1 MTVRNVTP
9 MLAVAD
15 IDQACAFLRDCLGF
29 DVSFRMEGYAFC
41 HRENGAV
48 RLINAEPGADM
59 DDPARQHI
67 VYIDVDDADA
77 FYDAHRSALDAL
89 PEGHFRAPFDQPYN
103 QRELHAIHGPF
114 LSDSNL
120 ARSSV
125 RTSSAR

>member
-15 IDQACAFLRDCLGF
+15 IDAARAFLRDCLGF
-29 DVSFRMEGYAFC
+29 DVSFTMEGYAFC
-41 HRENGAV
+41 HREGGAI

-67 VYIDVDDADA
+67 VYVDVDNVDA
-77 FYDAHRSALDAL
+77 FYADHKDALDAL
-89 PEGHFRAPFDQPYN
+89 PQGHFRAPFNQDYG

-114 LSDSNL
+114 LFMVGQDISE
-120 ARSSV
+120 
-125 RTSSAR
+125 TQ